1 MIRRPP
7 RSTRTDT
14 LFPYTTLFR
23 SARRASK
30 CRKTCEDLRPS
41 QCRARSG
48 RSSGKH
54 WLCADH
60 ERSAAGPFAQAPHR
74 HAGGPRMK
82 GVAIDIGTIH
92 FIGIGGIGMSG
103 IAEVMHNLGYTVQGT
118 DIAESYV
125 VQGLR
130 DKGINVTSGQ
140 TAWRVR
146 VGQYVE
152 KW

>member
-1 MIRRPP
+1 MFIHFFFFLMIRRPP

-23 SARRASK
+23 SVCQTNAETGAGARRASK

-103 IAEVMHNLGYTVQGT
+103 IAVVMHNLGSTVQGT
-118 DIAESYV
+118 SIAENY
-125 VQGLR
+125 GEDGKR
-130 DKGINVTSGQ
+130 EG
-140 TAWRVR
+140 
-146 VGQYVE
+146 
-152 KW
+152 